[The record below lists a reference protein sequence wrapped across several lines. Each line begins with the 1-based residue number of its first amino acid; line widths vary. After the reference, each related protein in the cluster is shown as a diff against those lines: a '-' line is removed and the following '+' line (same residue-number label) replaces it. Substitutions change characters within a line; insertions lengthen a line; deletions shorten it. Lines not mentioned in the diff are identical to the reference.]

1 MDFVL
6 CALSHG
12 VQHTDLT
19 SLPTDNIQSM
29 VIYLSNEALL
39 RKHLIFLS
47 RQKILVRNTSVKEG
61 KTIIASFRWHTPEL
75 GSCNFPRH
83 NEKPSENRLRYEVP
97 SSTKAQSW
105 A

>member
-19 SLPTDNIQSM
+19 SLSIDNIQSM

-39 RKHLIFLS
+39 RKHVIFLN
-47 RQKILVRNTSVKEG
+47 RQKNI
-61 KTIIASFRWHTPEL
+61 
-75 GSCNFPRH
+75 
-83 NEKPSENRLRYEVP
+83 
-97 SSTKAQSW
+97 STQYFSKRRQNDYREFSMAHS
-105 A
+105 